1 MLKRILI
8 LIALMIV
15 LVALNWFEDLVAQDL
30 GSLTEEQKTKLIEKY
45 RQQAALKGETG
56 YYQTPAEVDGSSSLP
71 PAAGDSKLSLD
82 PAPAPAKLP
91 PHELRPFGIE
101 FFALSTEMA
110 PPADIASLDDYV
122 LGPGDNLII
131 FLWGRVEKEYNL
143 TVDREGKLFIPTV
156 GELTV
161 WGLSL
166 EQFTQRAQKRFAAV
180 YSDFELTCSLG
191 RIRSIRIFITG
202 EVQRP
207 GAYTV
212 SSLVSLFNALSL
224 AGGPNERG
232 SMRLIKLMKKGQPKA
247 TVDLYRLLLE
257 GDNSTDIRLESGD
270 VIFVPV
276 AGARVAIEGEI
287 KRPGIYELKGGETAG
302 DLLALA
308 GNPTAQAYL
317 DRILLERVSDYDHW
331 EVLDL
336 NLNPKAPDG
345 GTDVT
350 LKDGDHLK
358 VNSIFQARKNLVALF
373 GLVKHP
379 GYYERNDSTR
389 VSDIVDQSQLQ
400 PYDVYYERVDL
411 YRRHRDRRVEVLP
424 LDLKKILQ
432 GDHTADIL
440 LCDHDSIHVYS
451 IDDVRHRRRV
461 YIEGEVNRPGWYPL
475 YDGMSAADLVFLAG
489 SYTRS
494 ADLVQA
500 ELARIDE
507 NGEVSLEYFPLDDL
521 ASQTVTLRE
530 DDHMFVRSIPQWQ
543 QERSVTIEGEV
554 LYPGEYVL
562 RERSET
568 LCQLLARAGGFTA
581 EAFPKGLVLERV
593 SIEDDLRRANLP
605 RLLANSQPLVIDS
618 LGRAKKQVEVDYDPA
633 AMNRIIIDTDKL
645 NDPTNCESSIA
656 LKPNDRIYVPTVPTG
671 VPVIGAVGANGT
683 IGFDPGRKAKF
694 YIKRAGDFTRRAD
707 KKEVRIVRA
716 GGEVIS
722 GGVLGK
728 RIEVGDMILVPTRI
742 QRDHNWSK
750 TVTTWLSA
758 ATGVLTSVFI
768 ISKL

>member
-30 GSLTEEQKTKLIEKY
+30 GSLTEEQKTKLIEEY

-101 FFALSTEMA
+101 FFAQSTEMA

-308 GNPTAQAYL
+308 GSPTAQAYL

-336 NLNPKAPDG
+336 NLNP
-345 GTDVT
+345 
-350 LKDGDHLK
+350 
-358 VNSIFQARKNLVALF
+358 
-373 GLVKHP
+373 
-379 GYYERNDSTR
+379 
-389 VSDIVDQSQLQ
+389 
-400 PYDVYYERVDL
+400 
-411 YRRHRDRRVEVLP
+411 
-424 LDLKKILQ
+424 
-432 GDHTADIL
+432 
-440 LCDHDSIHVYS
+440 
-451 IDDVRHRRRV
+451 
-461 YIEGEVNRPGWYPL
+461 
-475 YDGMSAADLVFLAG
+475 
-489 SYTRS
+489 
-494 ADLVQA
+494 
-500 ELARIDE
+500 
-507 NGEVSLEYFPLDDL
+507 
-521 ASQTVTLRE
+521 
-530 DDHMFVRSIPQWQ
+530 
-543 QERSVTIEGEV
+543 
-554 LYPGEYVL
+554 
-562 RERSET
+562 
-568 LCQLLARAGGFTA
+568 
-581 EAFPKGLVLERV
+581 
-593 SIEDDLRRANLP
+593 
-605 RLLANSQPLVIDS
+605 
-618 LGRAKKQVEVDYDPA
+618 
-633 AMNRIIIDTDKL
+633 
-645 NDPTNCESSIA
+645 
-656 LKPNDRIYVPTVPTG
+656 
-671 VPVIGAVGANGT
+671 
-683 IGFDPGRKAKF
+683 
-694 YIKRAGDFTRRAD
+694 
-707 KKEVRIVRA
+707 
-716 GGEVIS
+716 
-722 GGVLGK
+722 
-728 RIEVGDMILVPTRI
+728 
-742 QRDHNWSK
+742 
-750 TVTTWLSA
+750 
-758 ATGVLTSVFI
+758 
-768 ISKL
+768 